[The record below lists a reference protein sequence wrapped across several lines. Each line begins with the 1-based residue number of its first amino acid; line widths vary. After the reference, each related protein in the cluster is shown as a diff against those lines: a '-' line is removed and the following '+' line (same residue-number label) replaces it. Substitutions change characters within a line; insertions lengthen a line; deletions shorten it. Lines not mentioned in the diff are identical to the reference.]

1 MGEGVSESNRP
12 VEASLRQRVLAA
24 LRAKDVKGLTI
35 VPERSSV
42 PGQREVN
49 GVIVTDN
56 GGHRFRLLET
66 SDLVTLDEDTSPYDV
81 CPTWLRVEA
90 VPSPLDS
97 VVETMLGVMKRV

>member
-1 MGEGVSESNRP
+1 MLS
-12 VEASLRQRVLAA
+12 A
-24 LRAKDVKGLTI
+24 LRAKEVKGLTI

-66 SDLVTLDEDTSPYDV
+66 AELVTLDEDTSPYDV

-90 VPSPLDS
+90 VPSPLHGVID
-97 VVETMLGVMKRV
+97 TMLGVMQK